1 MKKLGLIGYPVG
13 HSYSKM
19 FFSDKFEKENLSDW
33 AYELYPIEKIEKLKA
48 FLKSEPDLVGFNV
61 TVPYKVAVMNYLDE
75 IDPEALIIGS
85 VNTVQVIEDETGT
98 KLKGYNT
105 DVYGL
110 EKSLIPL
117 VSHGIKKAL
126 ILGTGG
132 SARAVK
138 FVLRNHNIPYTSVSR
153 QRHDTRIQ
161 YEDIDESTM
170 KEHNIIINATPVGM
184 FPEVDDY
191 PPIPYEYITSDHLLF
206 DLIYNPEET
215 VFLRKGRERGARTK
229 NGLEMLRLQSDKCW
243 AIWKEPDFSLSK

>member
-13 HSYSKM
+13 HSYSKKY
-19 FFSDKFEKENLSDW
+19 FSEKFEKENLPEW
-33 AYELYPIEKIEKLKA
+33 AYELYPIEKIEKLKS

-75 IDPEALIIGS
+75 IDPEALVIGS
-85 VNTVQVIEDETGT
+85 VNTVRIIDSQNGK

-117 VSHGIKKAL
+117 IKPGMNKAL

-138 FVLRNHNIPYTSVSR
+138 FVLRNHDIPYTSVSR

-161 YEDIDESTM
+161 YEDISQATM
-170 KEHNIIINATPVGM
+170 QEHNIIINSTPVGM
-184 FPEVDDY
+184 HPNVEDFPR
-191 PPIPYEYITSDHLLF
+191 IPYQYITNKHILF
-206 DLIYNPEET
+206 DLVYNPEET
-215 VFLRKGRERGARTK
+215 VFLKKGSERGAVTK
-229 NGLEMLRLQSDKCW
+229 NGLDMLYLQSDKCW
-243 AIWKEPDFSLSK
+243 EIWNEMVLSY

>member
-13 HSYSKM
+13 HSYSKKI
-19 FFSDKFEKENLSDW
+19 FTEKFERENLAEM
-33 AYELYPIEKIEKLKA
+33 AYELYPIEKIERLKS
-48 FLKSEPDLVGFNV
+48 FLKSEHDLIGFNV

-85 VNTVQVIEDETGT
+85 VNTVRIIETHKGK

-117 VSHGIKKAL
+117 IKPGINKAL

-138 FVLRNHNIPYTSVSR
+138 FVLRNYNIPYTSVSR
-153 QRHDTRIQ
+153 QRHDNRIQ
-161 YEDIDESTM
+161 YEDITEATIR
-170 KEHNIIINATPVGM
+170 EHNIIINSTPVGM
-184 FPEVDDY
+184 HPNVEDFPD
-191 PPIPYEYITSDHLLF
+191 IPYHYITNRHLLF
-206 DLIYNPEET
+206 DLVYNPDET
-215 VFLRKGRERGARTK
+215 VFLKKGREKGAITK
-229 NGLEMLRLQSDKCW
+229 NGLDMLHLQSEKCW
-243 AIWKEPDFSLSK
+243 EIWNELVLSY